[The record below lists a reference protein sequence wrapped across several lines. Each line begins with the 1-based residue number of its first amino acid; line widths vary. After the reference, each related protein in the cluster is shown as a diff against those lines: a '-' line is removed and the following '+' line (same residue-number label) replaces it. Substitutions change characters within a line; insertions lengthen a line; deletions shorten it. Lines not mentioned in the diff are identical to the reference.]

1 MKRTKPIFIL
11 YVIVSFLLGACTF
24 ATAGPQTWIDKPLD
38 NTTLPLAPIFIMAH
52 ASDSDGITSMEFYV
66 NGQLQPPSVT
76 PVQDTGV
83 SLAHAEKEFNPP
95 GPGEYQIEVI
105 AIDSTG
111 NTGAPA
117 SVTVTVSDEAV
128 IDDDE
133 CPPDCPIQPE
143 EVPEDDCPPDCPI
156 QPEEPPPDEFPPAE
170 PPSEAS
176 EEELEEAP
184 AVTVP
189 SVVAKVNANCREG
202 PGMNF
207 EVYGNLLEGEEAE
220 IKGRLSDNSWL
231 LVALVGR
238 SSNCWIAASI
248 LDVRGDLDT
257 VTVAGASQPSANEPP
272 SADEP
277 PSAEE
282 PSTGDVISPETI
294 DTTPPGIFGAAT
306 NKSSMCS
313 SEIVTANVVTGD
325 EESPV
330 QRVFANWILTGP
342 TGNQVESGYEEFA
355 PISGQPYGYT
365 AQFGP
370 FGNVGT
376 LTINGTIENSL
387 SPPLSAYFTLTVTI
401 SPC

>member
-38 NTTLPLAPIFIMAH
+38 NTTAPLGPISILAH
-52 ASDSDGITSMEFYV
+52 ASGINGVSSVEFYV

-76 PVQDTGV
+76 PVWDTGV

-95 GPGEYQIEVI
+95 GPGEYRIEVI
-105 AIDSTG
+105 AIDSAG

-117 SVTVTVSDEAV
+117 SVTVTISDEAV

-156 QPEEPPPDEFPPAE
+156 QPEEAPPDEFPPAE
-170 PPSEAS
+170 PPSDAPD
-176 EEELEEAP
+176 EEP
-184 AVTVP
+184 AVTTPTVK
-189 SVVAKVNANCREG
+189 AKVNANCREG

-257 VTVAGASQPSANEPP
+257 VTVAGASQPPASESS

-277 PSAEE
+277 SSAEE
-282 PSTGDVISPETI
+282 PPAVDIIPPEPIDLTPPSFSNVAASPNTI
-294 DTTPPGIFGAAT
+294 WVNGCSGDTTTAVIAVVSDESGI
-306 NKSSMCS
+306 SS
-313 SEIVTANVVTGD
+313 VTAYWSVG
-325 EESPV
+325 
-330 QRVFANWILTGP
+330 G
-342 TGNQVESGYEEFA
+342 ESGQVGLSEYALGWGATLGPVSTKGTMNIYFVA
-355 PISGQPYGYT
+355 RDASNSNNA
-365 AQFGP
+365 AQSS
-370 FGNVGT
+370 NVNVT
-376 LTINGTIENSL
+376 VKHCIE
-387 SPPLSAYFTLTVTI
+387 
-401 SPC
+401 